1 MPTKSL
7 IQDAIARANQD
18 ARPAFVAP
26 APAPRPAAAPA
37 PAPAPRPAAAPVND
51 GLGTSDDDLAS
62 LIGGLNTKIKVIGC
76 GGGGSNTIWRLT
88 QSGIENCELIAANTD
103 AQHLLAIKVPRK
115 ILIGRRTTRGLGAG
129 ALPQVGE
136 QSALE
141 AEEDIKKL
149 IGGADMV
156 FITAGMGGGTGTGS
170 APAIAKMARE
180 QGALTIAVV
189 TMPFKVEGAV
199 RMENAEAGLARL
211 RETADTTIVI
221 PNDKLLEIAPR
232 LPLQAAFK
240 LADEILIRSIR
251 GLTEMI
257 TKPGLVNLDFADLQ
271 TIMRRGGV
279 AMIGLGE
286 SDGENRAREA
296 VDEALNS
303 PLLDVDISTASGCL
317 VDVIGG
323 QDMTLAESQEVVQA
337 IHERVGPDCRIIWGA
352 NVNPHQ
358 GRSIKVMVVLT
369 GVKSNQMHGRGER
382 AKARADAAAPQPPA
396 RPGYPAAQAPPARQ
410 PEPLPVHAPP
420 RRQHEDV
427 EFVI

>member
-1 MPTKSL
+1 MKSL

-18 ARPAFVAP
+18 ARVPLTP
-26 APAPRPAAAPA
+26 APSNAPRPAAPSPA
-37 PAPAPRPAAAPVND
+37 PAPSPVMND
-51 GLGTSDDDLAS
+51 GLGTSDDDLAA
-62 LIGGLNTKIKVIGC
+62 LIGGLNTKIKVVGC
-76 GGGGSNTIWRLT
+76 GGGGSNTIWRLS
-88 QSGIENCELIAANTD
+88 QSGIDNCELVAANTD

-141 AEEDIKKL
+141 AEDEIKRIL
-149 IGGADMV
+149 DGADMV

-180 QGALTIAVV
+180 MGALTIAVV
-189 TMPFKVEGAV
+189 TLPFKVEGAV
-199 RMENAEAGLARL
+199 RMENAQAGLARL

-296 VDEALNS
+296 VDEALAS
-303 PLLDVDISTASGCL
+303 PLLDVDISHASGCL

-323 QDMTLAESQEVVQA
+323 PDMTLAEAQEVVQS
-337 IHERVGPDCRIIWGA
+337 IHDRVGEDCRIIWGA
-352 NVNPHQ
+352 NVNPQQ

-369 GVKSNQMHGRGER
+369 GVKSNQMFGNN
-382 AKARADAAAPQPPA
+382 AKAKPMSIPAPAPNAPRLPQPAPL
-396 RPGYPAAQAPPARQ
+396 APP
-410 PEPLPVHAPP
+410 PAP
-420 RRQHEDV
+420 RKMDEV